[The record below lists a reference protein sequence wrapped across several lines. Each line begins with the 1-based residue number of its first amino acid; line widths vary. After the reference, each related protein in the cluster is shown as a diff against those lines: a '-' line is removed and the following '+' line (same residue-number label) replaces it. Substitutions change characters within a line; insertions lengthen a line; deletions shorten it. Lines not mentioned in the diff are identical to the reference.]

1 MKKTKIE
8 NHKEIQSKMNDERE
22 IESIELVVNL
32 FRNKANFRLFIPVK
46 SNAKQIKDIKDHSD
60 AGDLLLQNLTTNEFL
75 PVEVKRLGE
84 DNVYGNFTD
93 LNSWKGSDFIVD
105 GVYQFDNK
113 VNKPYLYL
121 TFNSP
126 MTHFGV
132 VYGRDHKNWTK
143 RVTNGN
149 GSTKEYYV
157 CKPSE
162 VKFKSVVEELA
173 INLINPM
180 RFEDDPDTRML
191 EMAFGAGK
199 VKRIA

>member
-1 MKKTKIE
+1 
-8 NHKEIQSKMNDERE
+8 MNDTRE

-32 FRNKANFRLFIPVK
+32 FRNKPNFRLFIPAK
-46 SNAKQIKDIKDHSD
+46 SNAKKIENIKDHSD
-60 AGDLLLQNLTTNEFL
+60 AGDLLLQNLKTNEFL

-84 DNVYGNFTD
+84 DNAYGNFTD

-113 VNKPYLYL
+113 INKPYIYL
-121 TFNSP
+121 TFNSAL
-126 MTHFGV
+126 THFGV
-132 VYGRDHKNWTK
+132 VYGRDHKSWTK

-157 CKPSE
+157 CKPSQ
-162 VKFKSVVEELA
+162 VKFKSVLEELA
-173 INLINPM
+173 TALVTPM
-180 RFEDDPDTRML
+180 RFEDDPDTKML
-191 EMAFGAGK
+191 EMAFGKGS